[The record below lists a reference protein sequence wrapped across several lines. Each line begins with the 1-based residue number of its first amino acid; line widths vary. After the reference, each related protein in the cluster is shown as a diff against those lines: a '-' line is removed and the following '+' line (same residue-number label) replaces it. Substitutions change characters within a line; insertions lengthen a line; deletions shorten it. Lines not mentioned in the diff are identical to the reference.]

1 MGDRVNSV
9 LLELEKGLAAMGLER
24 DLPLGSYLE
33 YLHLL
38 AQWNT
43 AYNLTA
49 IRDPKKMLAYHILD
63 SLSVLPF
70 IADRS
75 DQEYRCLDIAT
86 GAGLPGIILALARP
100 DLHWVLLDGNH
111 KKTRFVQQAVLE
123 LEIKNIEIVCCRIE
137 DYIPTSN
144 FTTIVTRAFASLS
157 VIFEHSHHLLAPR
170 GKLLAMKTT
179 AAAKKELEELQSR
192 FPTEAFSTQLV
203 PLNIPGVAGSRS
215 LVKIFNRC

>member
-1 MGDRVNSV
+1 
-9 LLELEKGLAAMGLER
+9 MGLER